1 MHCSQSK
8 GFPIGCPN
16 VSSQISTR
24 LEGLTLWLCFPHRG
38 RGHRIAWWIY
48 WSWEGAP
55 GWIGASLPVSKN
67 YIYFFNLIHTIVYV
81 RLFNPTL
88 VLKIHGYTKQTKS
101 FFSKSMIESFEF
113 RPHPVIGLGNVEYF
127 NGNHELL
134 DSSEKGW
141 ASLFNS
147 LVITWLEVPQEI
159 QLTLEGCGEGI
170 RV

>member
-16 VSSQISTR
+16 VSSQIFTR

-67 YIYFFNLIHTIVYV
+67 YIYFLNLIHTIVYV
-81 RLFNPTL
+81 LLFNPTL

-101 FFSKSMIESFEF
+101 FFLNPWLNRLNFVLTPSSGLATWNILMETMSCWT
-113 RPHPVIGLGNVEYF
+113 PVKRDEPP
-127 NGNHELL
+127 
-134 DSSEKGW
+134 SSTVL
-141 ASLFNS
+141 S
-147 LVITWLEVPQEI
+147 
-159 QLTLEGCGEGI
+159 
-170 RV
+170 